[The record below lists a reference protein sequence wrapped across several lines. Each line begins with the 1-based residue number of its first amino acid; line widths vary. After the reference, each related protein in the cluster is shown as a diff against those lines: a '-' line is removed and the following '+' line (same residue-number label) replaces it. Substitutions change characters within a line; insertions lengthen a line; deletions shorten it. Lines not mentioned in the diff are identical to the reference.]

1 MEYSL
6 KYYTIYLNTNL
17 ITWIN
22 YSVSNLLIHLISIK
36 LIIIIRIHSI
46 TKALMFIAIVL
57 F

>member
-36 LIIIIRIHSI
+36 FIIIIRIHSI

>member
-6 KYYTIYLNTNL
+6 KYYTINLNTNL
-17 ITWIN
+17 ITWFN

-36 LIIIIRIHSI
+36 FIIIIRIHSI